1 MCFSLRN
8 IGGSDTPLEP
18 IALVAAVAM
27 FIAMKRYRQTLD

>member
-1 MCFSLRN
+1 MHFPLCN

-18 IALVAAVAM
+18 IAPFAAVPM

>member
-1 MCFSLRN
+1 MLCN

-18 IALVAAVAM
+18 IALFAAVAM